1 MPYRSQTLCDFN
13 KSRLLYLNVALQLT
27 VFAVTVAVLALDS
40 RSWRSGPVCEAL
52 PICRAADILDVTARQ
67 CEAMQSDLRRLFYGY
82 SVIISATTLKLLIV
96 LGLVLTSTD
105 AVSAV
110 LFDPGQQFRETD
122 GLAGQQFRE
131 TDGLAWRTAY
141 VACTAWALSSAVDIA
156 LLVGLL
162 FRETVMRP
170 SIAGYATHLFPYS
183 VAMASS
189 WTPTVTL
196 STAAMAVSVLDA
208 VMLRASW
215 KLC

>member
-1 MPYRSQTLCDFN
+1 MPYRVPTNMPYRSQTLCDFN

-122 GLAGQQFRE
+122 GLA
-131 TDGLAWRTAY
+131 WRTAY